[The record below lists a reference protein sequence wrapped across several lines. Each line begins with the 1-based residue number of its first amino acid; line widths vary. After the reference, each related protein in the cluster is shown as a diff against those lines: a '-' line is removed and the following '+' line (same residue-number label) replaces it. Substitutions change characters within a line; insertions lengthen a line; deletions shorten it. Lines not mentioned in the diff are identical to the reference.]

1 MIECVINI
9 SEGRDLDLIEEIALA
24 AGNDLLDVHCDP
36 DHNRSVLT
44 VIGVAA
50 PPAIIRAAVQ
60 RLDLRSHAGV
70 HPRIGVVDV
79 VPFVPLEGSTF
90 DDALAARDATAWWIA
105 DELRVPVFLYGPER
119 TLPDVRRGAF
129 TTIRPDFGPPEPHLT
144 AGAVAVGARNPLLAW
159 NLWLSSADLEQAKAL
174 AASVRGSCVRAL
186 GLQVGDQV
194 QVSMNLI
201 DPLQVGPAEVY
212 DIVAS
217 SAKIERAELVG
228 LIPRAVLE
236 TVEPKR
242 WEQLNLSIETTIEY
256 RLDR

>member
-9 SEGRDLDLIEEIALA
+9 SEGRDLDLVEEIALA

-44 VIGVAA
+44 VIGAAA
-50 PPAIIRAAVQ
+50 PAAVIRAAVQ
-60 RLDLRSHAGV
+60 RLDLRSHEGV

-79 VPFVPLEGSTF
+79 VPFVPLTGSTF
-90 DDALAARDATAWWIA
+90 EDALTSRDASAWWIA

-129 TTIRPDFGPPEPHLT
+129 TTIRPDFGPPEPHPT

-159 NLWLSSADLEQAKAL
+159 NLWLSDASLEQAKQL
-174 AASVRGSCVRAL
+174 AASLRGPGLRAL

-201 DPLQVGPAEVY
+201 DPLHVGPAEAY
-212 DIVAS
+212 DIVAA

-228 LIPRAVLE
+228 LIPKAVLE

-242 WEQLNLSIETTIEY
+242 WEQLNLSIETTIEF
-256 RLDR
+256 RLER